1 MESPSGESGLQ
12 KSGSQSAQVRQL
24 NILPHFV
31 NKRIV
36 AVAYR
41 MHLYNSFKLLE
52 ILLLPSTTAPQR
64 DLRMRPLEFMEE
76 SATPKVEPLWVDV
89 VSYRQ
94 MAAMRLLTK
103 EAD

>member
-1 MESPSGESGLQ
+1 
-12 KSGSQSAQVRQL
+12 
-24 NILPHFV
+24 
-31 NKRIV
+31 
-36 AVAYR
+36 

-103 EAD
+103 EADWSSLMFAVVNAEKMAWALIW